1 MPLSTVF
8 QLYRDGEQQC
18 KIAKTM
24 NIPFKT
30 KGSFFTY
37 FESVLQL
44 SEYVF
49 SQENR

>member
-30 KGSFFTY
+30 KGSFFT
-37 FESVLQL
+37 L
-44 SEYVF
+44 S
-49 SQENR
+49 QPMK